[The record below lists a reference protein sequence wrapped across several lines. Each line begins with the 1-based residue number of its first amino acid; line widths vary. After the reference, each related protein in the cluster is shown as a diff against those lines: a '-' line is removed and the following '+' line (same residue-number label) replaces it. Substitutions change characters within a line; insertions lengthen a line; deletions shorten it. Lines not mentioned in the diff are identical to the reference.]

1 MSENHS
7 SEQQESEARPRAV
20 PLAKLVKAVPRGEQP
35 TLQINQDLMP
45 TKVLEAPIP
54 IKARLIRP
62 APVLEHT
69 DHDVEEEVVLTP
81 VSTLAQPSEQSTEA
95 NSEPLPKGFIRR
107 IWWSIRSFVELV
119 FGAVSLIIGLS
130 ALAVIPIVQFMSLGY
145 FFEAT
150 RRVAQSGRLRDGFIG
165 LRKAARI
172 GSVVLGTWLV
182 IAPLRFL
189 SSLYV
194 SAQIIEA
201 EGRAANTFGGVLFFL
216 TILGGLHIFLA
227 LANGGRLRSFFW
239 PVGNMIAFWSRIK
252 AGDVYGTLRDQF
264 WDFIV
269 SLRLQ
274 YYFWLG
280 FRGFF
285 GSLIW
290 LILPISLLAVSSK
303 APPVGFVG
311 ALLLTWVVMVLPFL
325 QANFA
330 MENKFR
336 AHFALRTVRERFRH
350 APLAFSFALLMTLLL
365 PVPLYLL
372 KVELVP
378 SEAGWL
384 PSLFF
389 ITFMFPAR
397 LITGWAYGRALRR
410 EERAHFLWRFLSKP
424 TLLPMALFYTVV
436 VFASQYISWEGI
448 GSLYGQHAFLL
459 PVPFFEFGNY

>member
-7 SEQQESEARPRAV
+7 SGNYESESSPKGV
-20 PLAKLVKAVPRGEQP
+20 PLAKLVKAVPRGDAPTIQMSVADTQP
-35 TLQINQDLMP
+35 TKIIA
-45 TKVLEAPIP
+45 APIP
-54 IKARLIRP
+54 IKAKLIRRS
-62 APVLEHT
+62 
-69 DHDVEEEVVLTP
+69 P
-81 VSTLAQPSEQSTEA
+81 VSNIDEDEIEFTELASGPSLE
-95 NSEPLPKGFIRR
+95 EPSIEGARGEEKPKGALRR
-107 IWWSIRSFVELV
+107 LWYYFRSFVEIV
-119 FGAVSLIIGLS
+119 FGGVSLIIGLA
-130 ALAVIPIVQFMSLGY
+130 ALAVIPIVQFISLGY
-145 FFEAT
+145 FFDAT
-150 RRVAQSGRLRDGFIG
+150 RRVAESGRFRDGFVG

-194 SAQIIEA
+194 SAQIIEPGGSTA
-201 EGRAANTFGGVLFFL
+201 TTFGAVLFVL

-227 LANGGRLRSFFW
+227 MANGGRLRNFFW
-239 PVGNMIAFWSRIK
+239 PVGNMISFWRRMK
-252 AGDVYGTLRDQF
+252 QGAVYGTLRDEF
-264 WDFIV
+264 WDFLV
-269 SLRLQ
+269 TLRPQ

-285 GSLIW
+285 ASLIW
-290 LILPISLLAVSSK
+290 LIIPITLLAASSK

-311 ALLLTWVVMVLPFL
+311 ALLLMWVVMVLPFL

-330 MENKFR
+330 LENKFR
-336 AHFALRTVRERFRH
+336 AHFALKTVREHFRH
-350 APLAFSFALLMTLLL
+350 APFAFTFALLISLLF

-397 LITGWAYGRALRR
+397 LMTGWAYGRAVRR
-410 EERAHFLWRFLSKP
+410 EERAHFFWRFLCKP
-424 TLLPMALFYTVV
+424 ALLPMAMFYTVV

-448 GSLYGQHAFLL
+448 ASLYGQHAFLL